1 MSRHRDHDP
10 DGEAP
15 EVIGVDPLATYRPLR
30 QRGPAT
36 TLTEPLGL
44 EVCRRIAA
52 GRTLRD
58 AAARSGTN
66 ETCVQGW
73 LRRGREAIEQG
84 EQNLH
89 SWFVLEYEAAA
100 AHFREV
106 LDVVVLANIG
116 NRAINE
122 KYIRWRLSISDPKGH
137 TLPREPPA
145 PAANGLGPLFEL
157 VTPDQAR
164 VRLEEKLN
172 RFLEEL
178 SEAEAAPARPALPEG
193 VSEDAA
199 EEDDDGR

>member
-1 MSRHRDHDP
+1 MSRHREHDP

-15 EVIGVDPLATYRPLR
+15 DVVAIDPLASYRPLK

-36 TLTEPLGL
+36 TLSEPLGL
-44 EVCRRIAA
+44 EVCQRIAA

-58 AAARSGTN
+58 AAARAGTN

-84 EQNLH
+84 EQNLFT
-89 SWFVLEYEAAA
+89 WFVVEYEAAS
-100 AHFREV
+100 AHFRET
-106 LDVVVLANIG
+106 LDKTVLANIG
-116 NRAINE
+116 NRALNE

-137 TLPREPPA
+137 TLPREPPT

-172 RFLEEL
+172 RFLGEQSEEPPPP
-178 SEAEAAPARPALPEG
+178 AEPPPQASP
-193 VSEDAA
+193 EDAE
-199 EEDDDGR
+199 EEDEDGT